1 MRYSL
6 KVFSERH
13 GISSIEVEAA
23 CLAEAE
29 QRAGAQGQV
38 VLSSSAMGGGLGLL
52 RQSHRF
58 PLLHFSQQLQAL
70 LEAGLNLSEAVESLA
85 ENETAPEVESVI
97 RDLFERLQTGQ
108 SCSAAMAGR
117 PDAFPAFYVAAI
129 RATERSGGL
138 EEALRRYVAY
148 QAQVDAVRKKAISAM
163 IYPMLLIIV
172 GGLVTLFLLAYV
184 VPKFSRIFDARNV
197 DLPWMSRLLMQW
209 GTAVSQ
215 HGWGVAVAAGSAIAT
230 FVWIGSLP
238 ALRRRFIEAL
248 WALPWIGE
256 RLRIYQLARFYRTL
270 GMLLRGGMAAVAALD
285 LAAGL
290 LDPLLRGRAAQ
301 AGERVREGKSISTAF
316 YDCGLTTP
324 VAHRMLRTG
333 ERSGRTGEMMERV
346 AAFFEDEVARWLDVF
361 TKVFEPAMMALIGF
375 MVGGIV
381 VLMYLPIF
389 ELAGSLQ

>member
-1 MRYSL
+1 MRISIKVYSEGSG
-6 KVFSERH
+6 V
-13 GISSIEVEAA
+13 SSMEVEAVSV
-23 CLAEAE
+23 AEAE
-29 QRAGAQGQV
+29 RQARAQGQV
-38 VLSSSAMGGGLGLL
+38 VLSAARVGGGLSLPG
-52 RQSHRF
+52 RARAF

-85 ENETAPEVESVI
+85 DNETSAEVKAVI
-97 RDLFERLQTGQ
+97 RDLFDRLQTGQ
-108 SCSAAMAGR
+108 SCSAAMSGR

-148 QAQVDAVRKKAISAM
+148 QAQVDAVRKKAVSAL
-163 IYPMLLIIV
+163 IYPVLLMIV
-172 GGLVTLFLLAYV
+172 GGLVTLFLLTYV
-184 VPKFSRIFDARNV
+184 VPKFSRIFEARNA
-197 DLPWMSRLLMQW
+197 DLPWMSQMLMQW
-209 GTAVSQ
+209 GTAVSE
-215 HGWGVAVAAGSAIAT
+215 HGWTVAATGGAAVGLLTWGASR
-230 FVWIGSLP
+230 P
-238 ALRRRFIEAL
+238 ALRRRFVEWL
-248 WALPWIGE
+248 WTLPWIGE
-256 RLRIYQLARFYRTL
+256 RLRVYQLARFYRTL

-290 LDPLLRGRAAQ
+290 LDPLLRGRAAR
-301 AGERVREGKSISTAF
+301 AGELVREGKPLSAAF
-316 YDCGLTTP
+316 HDCGLTTP

-333 ERSGRTGEMMERV
+333 ERSGRMGEMMERV

>member
-1 MRYSL
+1 MRFSL
-6 KVFSERH
+6 KVFSDRH
-13 GISSIEVEAA
+13 GIVSLEVEATS
-23 CLAEAE
+23 LAEAE
-29 QRAGAQGQV
+29 QHARAQGQV
-38 VLSSSAMGGGLGLL
+38 VLSAQPVGGALL
-52 RQSHRF
+52 SRRARRC

-85 ENETAPEVESVI
+85 ENETSPEVKSVI

-108 SCSAAMAGR
+108 SCSAAMSGR

-138 EEALRRYVAY
+138 EEALRRYVVY
-148 QAQVDAVRKKAISAM
+148 QAQVDAVRKKAISAL
-163 IYPMLLIIV
+163 IYPMLLMIV

-197 DLPWMSRLLMQW
+197 DLPWLSHLLMQW
-209 GTAVSQ
+209 GMTVSQ
-215 HGWGVAVAAGSAIAT
+215 HGWRVALVLGGGIGAIA
-230 FVWIGSLP
+230 WIASRP
-238 ALRRRFIEAL
+238 ALRRRFVEGL
-248 WALPWIGE
+248 WALPWLGE

-270 GMLLRGGMAAVAALD
+270 GMLLRGGMPAVAALE

-290 LDPLLRGRAAQ
+290 LDPLLRGRAARS
-301 AGERVREGKSISTAF
+301 GELVREGKPLSMAF

-333 ERSGRTGEMMERV
+333 EHSGRMGEMMERV